1 MMDCRVFRH
10 NDGALR
16 LLPGNDRMPSMSMNL
31 FDAAIY
37 LCLAVA
43 IIAGFRSGL
52 LRSLATIFG
61 YVCAAPI
68 AVAMTPYLVAI
79 LTAQFKM
86 QPGQTWLVFCGIFLA
101 TGIVVGALLR
111 VAVSEITGPDI
122 GVLDRIA
129 GAMLGAVRIV
139 LLAVL
144 IVVIFDRVIPS
155 GREPAFL
162 TGSQLR
168 PILSLAGRQG
178 MKSLPPDAAVYIDRL
193 KRERGI

>member
-1 MMDCRVFRH
+1 MNGVQ
-10 NDGALR
+10 
-16 LLPGNDRMPSMSMNL
+16 SMNL

-61 YVCAAPI
+61 YVAAAPL
-68 AVAMTPYLVAI
+68 AVAAAPYLTPVLI
-79 LTAQFKM
+79 SQFNLPPAQA
-86 QPGQTWLVFCGIFLA
+86 WLGFAGIFLVI
-101 TGIVVGALLR
+101 GFVLGALLR
-111 VAVSEITGPDI
+111 LAISELIGPDI
-122 GVLDRIA
+122 SAPDRMA
-129 GAMLGAVRIV
+129 GAFLGAVRVV

-144 IVVIFDRVIPS
+144 LVVIFDRVIPA

-162 TGSQLR
+162 AGSQLR
-168 PILSLAGRQG
+168 PILSQAGQAG
-178 MKSLPPDAAVYIDRL
+178 LKSLPPDIADYIDRL